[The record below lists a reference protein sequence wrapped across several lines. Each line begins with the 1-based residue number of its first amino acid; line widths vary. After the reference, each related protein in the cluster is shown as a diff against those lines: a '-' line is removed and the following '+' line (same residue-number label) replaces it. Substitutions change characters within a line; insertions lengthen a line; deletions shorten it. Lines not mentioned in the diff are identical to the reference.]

1 MKKRLQTDIYSLA
14 FGGSGVGKVDGKVCF
29 VEGALPG
36 EKVIF
41 DAEKD
46 TSRYIQGRAVEIL
59 TPSGDRVEPVCR
71 YYGKCG
77 GCQLQHISY
86 EKELFYKREQ
96 ITELVRRIAGKKDF
110 TSPEMIPS
118 PEPYN
123 YRTSLTL
130 HVTDDGYG
138 FYSIDGNTRLRIE
151 ECPIASEPINAEL
164 GGLSPEIGKDR
175 ITLKSDCRG
184 KVWASHRQGERF
196 FPDRFR
202 DTEIMLSPKTFSQCN
217 RYIAEKIAET
227 LEEWIGPADPSTT
240 FFDAYCGVG
249 FFGFML
255 RQDFGMRVGIDM
267 DRIAIDCAKTTVKRT
282 SLDNV
287 KFYRADAEKDFFEIF
302 DRLRSNRNIILLD
315 PPRRGAS
322 GGFLNR
328 LKKNGYVS
336 GIYYISCDPARLARD
351 IKIITE
357 DSPWELGRVTPF
369 DMFPRT
375 KHIEALVEFVRG

>member
-1 MKKRLQTDIYSLA
+1 MKKKLQTDIYSLA

-41 DAEKD
+41 EIGKD
-46 TSRYIQGRAVEIL
+46 TSRYIQGRVVEIL
-59 TPSGDRVEPVCR
+59 SPAEDRVEPVCG

-77 GCQLQHISY
+77 GCQLQHVSY
-86 EKELFYKREQ
+86 EKELFYKKEQ

-110 TSPEMIPS
+110 MSGEIVPS
-118 PEPYN
+118 PRPYN

-130 HVTDDGYG
+130 HRTDEGYG
-138 FYSIDGNTRLRIE
+138 FYAIDGKTRIRIE
-151 ECPIASEPINAEL
+151 ECPIAAVSINAEL
-164 GGLSPEIGKDR
+164 GGLSPGAGKDR
-175 ITLKSDCRG
+175 ITLKSDYQG

-196 FPDRFR
+196 FPDRFG

-217 RYIAEKIAET
+217 RHIAERMAET
-227 LEEWIGPADPSTT
+227 LEEWIGPAGPATT

-255 RQDFGMRVGIDM
+255 RQDFGMRIGIDT
-267 DRIAIDCAKTTVKRT
+267 DRVAIDCAKTTAKRT
-282 SLDNV
+282 APGNV
-287 KFYRADAEKDFFEIF
+287 KFYRADAEKDFFDIF
-302 DRLRSNRNIILLD
+302 GRLRSGENVILLD
-315 PPRRGAS
+315 PPRRGVS
-322 GGFLNR
+322 GDFLNR
-328 LKKNGYVS
+328 LKASGYIS

-357 DSPWELGRVTPF
+357 DSPWELGRVVPF

-375 KHIEALVEFVRG
+375 KHIEALVEFVKG